1 MTYRLSARS
10 LSRLA
15 GVNPDLAR
23 VVHRAIT
30 ITPVDFTVLEGRRSI
45 ERQEKLVASGASQ
58 TMNSRHLSGHAVD
71 LGAYIDGEVSWHW
84 PHYFQIADAMR
95 EAAYAENVSI
105 EWGGAWG
112 RILNHCASADA
123 ANDAYADEC
132 RALGKRPFLDGPHY
146 QLPWDLYPK

>member
-1 MTYRLSARS
+1 MAFRLSARS

-15 GVNPDLAR
+15 DVHPDLVR
-23 VVHRAIT
+23 VVQHAIT
-30 ITPVDFTVLEGRRSI
+30 ITPVDFTVLEGVRSI
-45 ERQEKLVASGASQ
+45 EKQEKLVASGASQ

-71 LGAYIDGEVSWHW
+71 LGAYEDGGVRWDW
-84 PHYFQIADAMR
+84 PLYFQIADAVR

-112 RILNHCASADA
+112 RVLNHCASADA
-123 ANDAYADEC
+123 ANDAYTDEC
-132 RALGKRPFLDGPHY
+132 RALGRKPFLDGPHY